1 VKLSLTQIRD
11 WLGVAGDS
19 AVAARA
25 TGYSIDSRSVVPGD
39 LFFAIKGPNHDG
51 HDYLDDA
58 RRAGA
63 VAAVVDAGY
72 RPSEQTGL
80 IRVPDSA
87 LALRRLAREARLAW
101 AGSVVAITGSNG
113 KTTTKDAT
121 AFLLGQSLAVSKT
134 LGNLNN
140 ELGLPLSILRIG
152 DADRVAVLEMGMNH
166 SGEIRRLAEAAAPD
180 VGVVT
185 NVSAAHVGHFE
196 SIDGIAE
203 AKRELIESLDADGT
217 AVLNADDERVA
228 DFGES
233 HAGRTATFGI
243 TSAAD
248 LRANEVVDL
257 GADGVRFSVD
267 GLAFETSLAG
277 RHNVYNILAAM
288 AVARSFGIELS
299 SLVDAVRRL
308 TPAGMRGQVRSV
320 GGVTVIDDC
329 YNANPAAMKAMLAVL
344 SSTPARRRI
353 AVLGEMRELG
363 VRSDEL
369 HRELGAL
376 VSASGI
382 DHLIAV
388 GGDASQ
394 IAAAAGGSAEFY
406 ETPESAGC
414 ALAQYLS
421 AGDAVLLKGSRGVAL
436 ERARDVIYRA
446 LETTDALVEEV
457 C

>member
-1 VKLSLTQIRD
+1 M
-11 WLGVAGDS
+11 
-19 AVAARA
+19 A
-25 TGYSIDSRSVVPGD
+25 TGYSIDSRTVVPGD

-51 HDYLDDA
+51 HDYVEDA
-58 RRAGA
+58 LRAGA

-72 RPSEQTGL
+72 RPGELTGL

-87 LALRRLAREARLAW
+87 EALRRLAREARVAW
-101 AGSVVAITGSNG
+101 VGSVVAITGSNG

-152 DADRVAVLEMGMNH
+152 DGDRAAVLEMGMNH
-166 SGEIRRLAEAAAPD
+166 SGEIRRLSEVAKPNI
-180 VGVVT
+180 GVVT

-196 SIDGIAE
+196 SVDGIAE
-203 AKRELIESLDADGT
+203 AKRELIESLDPEGT
-217 AVLNADDERVA
+217 AVLNADDGRVA
-228 DFGES
+228 AFGKS
-233 HAGRTATFGI
+233 HTGRTVTFGI
-243 TSAAD
+243 TNAAD
-248 LRANEVVDL
+248 VRANEVVDL

-267 GLAFETSLAG
+267 GLAFETALAG
-277 RHNVYNILAAM
+277 RHSVYNILAAM

-308 TPAGMRGQVRSV
+308 TPAGMRGDVRRV

-344 SSTPARRRI
+344 KSTPARRRI

-363 VRSDEL
+363 ARSNEL

-376 VSASGI
+376 VRASGI

-406 ETPESAGC
+406 ETPESAGR
-414 ALAQYLS
+414 ALAQYL
-421 AGDAVLLKGSRGVAL
+421 APGDAVLLKGSRGVAL
-436 ERARDVIYRA
+436 EGARDVIYRA
-446 LETTDALVEEV
+446 LETADSLVEEV